1 MSNSSSSHIFSSYF
15 SIKHSLCLLW
25 WPSFLWEIHTSASPA
40 SWWRAPFLEETQAAN
55 SQDSLRRHRLPEYAL
70 EGPCFEGLVFTQ
82 KKKVCL
88 LRYLVLGSSAAIL
101 EGFELTTFQYRPLP
115 LKSAPTE
122 SDLASLGSQQEP
134 LALTERRFR
143 CDHESNQRTILQS
156 ATPHGWCRDVVAGRA
171 QPTEPRRGGSV

>member
-1 MSNSSSSHIFSSYF
+1 MAQFSLRDSS
-15 SIKHSLCLLW
+15 
-25 WPSFLWEIHTSASPA
+25 SASPA

-70 EGPCFEGLVFTQ
+70 EGPYFEGLVFTQ
-82 KKKVCL
+82 VMSDLKKKKKKVCL
-88 LRYLVLGSSAAIL
+88 LRYLVLGSSAAVL

-134 LALTERRFR
+134 LALAERRFR
-143 CDHESNQRTILQS
+143 YDHESNQRTILQP